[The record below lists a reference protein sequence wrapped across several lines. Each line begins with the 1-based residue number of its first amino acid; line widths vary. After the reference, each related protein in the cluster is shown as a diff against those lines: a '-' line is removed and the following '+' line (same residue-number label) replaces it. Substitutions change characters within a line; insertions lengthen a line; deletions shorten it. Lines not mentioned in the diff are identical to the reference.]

1 MNNSKSCR
9 STTGTAAPVR
19 LYPAEASRQ
28 LRTERSDFM
37 LTYKQLQDA
46 TKCEQ
51 KAMCHTCAMANGQ
64 GTADCTMRTAQTALA
79 YREMLERLEWNGSYY
94 RCPMC
99 GRGDKHKPDCELA
112 ALLKESEVEHDA

>member
-1 MNNSKSCR
+1 
-9 STTGTAAPVR
+9 VR

-28 LRTERSDFM
+28 LRTERSEVM
-37 LTYKQLQDA
+37 PTKKQLKDA
-46 TKCEQ
+46 IKCEQ

-79 YREMLERLEWNGSYY
+79 LADMLKRLEWNGSYY

-112 ALLKESEVEHDA
+112 ALLKGLEGSE

>member
-1 MNNSKSCR
+1 M
-9 STTGTAAPVR
+9 R

-37 LTYKQLQDA
+37 LTEKQLKDA

-64 GTADCTMRTAQTALA
+64 GTADCTMRTAKTALA
-79 YREMLERLEWNGSYY
+79 YREMLERLEWVYDQQRN
-94 RCPMC
+94 RMVCPVC
-99 GRGDKHKPDCELA
+99 GAIKAWQPTHIKNCELA
-112 ALLKESEVEHDA
+112 ALLKGLEG

>member
-1 MNNSKSCR
+1 M
-9 STTGTAAPVR
+9 R

-37 LTYKQLQDA
+37 LTEKQLKDA

-64 GTADCTMRTAQTALA
+64 GTADCTMRTAKTALA
-79 YREMLERLEWNGSYY
+79 YREMLERLEWAGETQGMGEY
-94 RCPMC
+94 CPMC
-99 GRGDKHKPDCELA
+99 GEYKLHGHEEGCELA
-112 ALLKESEVEHDA
+112 ALLKESEVEEG